1 MQATSGEATIHVGRD
16 DRMTLF
22 EPSER
27 RLAQIVAEL
36 VYCNPFVPERIELER
51 LVLGKDF
58 IRQNADWN
66 LRRDV
71 ESLHPN
77 VELILARAEGLVTTL
92 RQRVARG
99 AALSRSDA
107 ELHEDMV
114 IFILYHRYRQH
125 LHDAV
130 TRELRPGGRRE
141 RIGFYKAFVRDLR
154 DLLSVAGGHVEPA
167 HLLACFFQV
176 RRAFFHIFS
185 NIVGT
190 SVPVARLRAR
200 VWQSIFTFDER
211 RYRRALFGCMG
222 DLACLVTGPS
232 GTGKELVARAIGL
245 SRYVPFDPATE
256 TFKEDVNG
264 CFFALNLPA
273 LSPTL
278 VESELFGHC
287 KGAFTGALRDRMGW
301 LEICP
306 PLGTVFLDEIGE
318 IEPAIQVKLLR
329 VLESRTF
336 QRLGDT
342 ADRRFNGKII
352 AASNR
357 DLGLEMKRGTF
368 REDLYYRLCS
378 DQIATPT
385 LRERLEDCPEEL
397 GHLLGFIARRLV
409 GHGEAEALA
418 REVETWVLAHLGCDY
433 PWPGNVRELE
443 QCFRNVMVRKEYV
456 PARREEAAAGLESFG
471 GDVLAGHLSVE
482 ELLRRYVSL
491 QYARLGSYQAVARR
505 LKLDHRTVKNRVDR
519 SWVEKFAGGS
529 DISAVRE
536 SDRLARPPIP

>member
-1 MQATSGEATIHVGRD
+1 
-16 DRMTLF
+16 MTLF

-51 LVLGKDF
+51 LALGSDF
-58 IRQNADWN
+58 IRQDADWN

-71 ESLHPN
+71 HSLHPN
-77 VELILARAEGLVTTL
+77 VELILERAQDLVTTV
-92 RQRVARG
+92 RQRVHGG
-99 AALSRSDA
+99 AAVSRDDA
-107 ELHEDMV
+107 EVYEDLV

-125 LHDAV
+125 LQEAV
-130 TRELRPGGRRE
+130 VRELRPGPRE
-141 RIGFYKAFVRDLR
+141 RVWFYKAFVRDLQN
-154 DLLSVAGGHVEPA
+154 LVLIVGGRIEPA

-190 SVPVARLRAR
+190 SGPVARLRAR

-256 TFKEDVNG
+256 TFKDGASG

-287 KGAFTGALRDRMGW
+287 KGAFTGALRDRTGW
-301 LEICP
+301 LEACP

-342 ADRRFNGKII
+342 ADRRFSGKII

-397 GHLLGFIARRLV
+397 DHLLAFIARRLV
-409 GHGEAEALA
+409 GPGEAESLA
-418 REVETWVLAHLGCDY
+418 REVQAWIVEHLGSDY
-433 PWPGNVRELE
+433 AWPGNVRELE

-456 PARREEAAAGLESFG
+456 PARREQSAAGLESFG
-471 GDVLAGHLSVE
+471 DAVLAGHLSVE

-505 LKLDHRTVKNRVDR
+505 LKLDHRTVKNRVDH
-519 SWVEKFAGGS
+519 SWVERFTGGS
-529 DISAVRE
+529 DIRCEPE
-536 SDRLARPPIP
+536 SDHLAQPPII